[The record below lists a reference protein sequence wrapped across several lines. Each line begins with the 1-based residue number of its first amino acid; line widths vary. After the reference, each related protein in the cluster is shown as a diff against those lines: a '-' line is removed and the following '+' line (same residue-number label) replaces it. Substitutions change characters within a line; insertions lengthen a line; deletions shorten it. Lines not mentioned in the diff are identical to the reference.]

1 MKKILITGAN
11 GFIGSHLVDYCIE
24 KEYEIYALEVP
35 DQTYLNLSSYTNGKV
50 TFSDEEKEKFE
61 GESIEIANV
70 KKNLTILEC
79 DIKNLPLLE
88 KILISIKP
96 NLIFH
101 FAAQPSILASWEDPI
116 ETIETNVIGT
126 TNIFETIKKYDIGSR
141 VILACTS
148 TEYGTSAQKNKPLK
162 ETDSLLALHPYGI
175 SKIAAELLSRQYYI
189 NFGIE
194 VINLRF
200 FNQTGIRRIN
210 DAPSDFIQKVA
221 QIELGLID
229 PVIQVGNLNPYRD
242 FTDIKDSIK
251 AIWLTA
257 TKGTPGE
264 SYNVCS
270 NKKVQI
276 RRLLDIALS
285 FSTKKIYVEENVQ
298 HKLRKTDE
306 DVIIGD
312 NSKIKNELDWE
323 PKIPIETTL
332 REMYDYWIKF
342 YKKKQSRSK
351 SKFFEN

>member
-1 MKKILITGAN
+1 
-11 GFIGSHLVDYCIE
+11 GFIGSHLVDFCIE
-24 KEYEIYALEVP
+24 KDYEIYALEMP
-35 DQTYLNLSSYTNGKV
+35 DQTYHNLSAYTHGKV
-50 TFSDEEKEKFE
+50 TFSKEEKKEFE
-61 GESIEIANV
+61 GESIEIPNA

-88 KILISIKP
+88 KILRNVNP

-101 FAAQPSILASWEDPI
+101 FAAQPSILTSWEDPI
-116 ETIETNVIGT
+116 DTIETNVIGT
-126 TNIFETIKKYDIGSR
+126 INIFETIKKFEMGSR

-175 SKIAAELLSRQYYI
+175 SKIAAELLSRQYYL

-210 DAPSDFIQKVA
+210 DAPSDFIRKVV
-221 QIELGLID
+221 QIELGLIE

-251 AIWLTA
+251 VIWLAA

-270 NKKVQI
+270 NRKVQI
-276 RRLLDIALS
+276 RRLLDIVLS
-285 FSTKKIYVEENVQ
+285 FTTKKIRVEENVQ

-306 DVIIGD
+306 DIIIG
-312 NSKIKNELDWE
+312 NNTKIKDELGWE
-323 PKIPIETTL
+323 PKIPIEITL
-332 REMYDYWIKF
+332 KDMYDYWIN
-342 YKKKQSRSK
+342 YYNEVSILQ
-351 SKFFEN
+351 